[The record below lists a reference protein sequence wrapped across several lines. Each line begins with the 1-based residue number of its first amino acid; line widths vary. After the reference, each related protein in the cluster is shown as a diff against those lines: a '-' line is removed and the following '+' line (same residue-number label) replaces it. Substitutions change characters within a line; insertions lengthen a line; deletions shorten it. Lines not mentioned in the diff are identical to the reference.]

1 MPIVLRVGRFRVYV
15 LLPPR
20 EHGPAHVHVKNADGS
35 CVIELATLVV
45 KKRRKMRDHD
55 VVAAVWLV
63 AEHMAELLTAWRKSH
78 G

>member
-1 MPIVLRVGRFRVYV
+1 MPIVLRVGGFRVYV

-20 EHGPAHVHVKNADGS
+20 EHGPAHVHVKNADGY

-63 AEHMAELLTAWRKSH
+63 AEHMAELLTGWRKYH